1 MYGTVHRS
9 DWDVYRLLATSTDPW
24 SIVCQLQP
32 KLAPCS
38 VHHQWTW
45 DQWALDTGLS
55 PGAPVNNCR
64 WASTPLVKLQASSI
78 KRLTAGHGYDR
89 MDLERN
95 KTYD

>member
-24 SIVCQLQP
+24 SLQGSLIP
-32 KLAPCS
+32 DS
-38 VHHQWTW
+38 VRTW